1 VKYAV
6 NHALKHG
13 LKDNRSKYGLSRLLM
28 LLLGLL
34 APLAWAQAP
43 ASATEPAAEPTSEAE
58 TALIPRQ
65 LLFGNPERAMVRLS
79 PDGSRLAYLA
89 PLGDVMNV
97 WVAPVAD
104 PEAAEAVTADSGR
117 GIPAYFWAYTNEH
130 ILYIQDQD
138 GDENWRVYSV
148 ALTTLETRD
157 LTPLDGVQ
165 AQIQAVSP
173 ERPGEILVGLNDRVA
188 QLHDLYR
195 LDISTGERE
204 LVYENEGFIAFIL
217 EGDGVLHVGKGF
229 GGRVDRELDMR
240 DRLVTPGLIN
250 VHTHL
255 SESPLDK
262 SLIEDVGKRQF
273 SLSKLADL
281 QAFEDRSTQ
290 GGFQHNFVIY
300 RVTVTVLPS
309 RSSVAP
315 DSATRRPGSSSNSV
329 PPLCEGTG
337 SASSPVTVSPRTP
350 PKSGCAPA
358 ASVSAER
365 SMISTVPAR
374 LPRARK
380 RVWST

>member
-1 VKYAV
+1 MKYAVKYAV

-89 PLGDVMNV
+89 PLGGVMNV

-195 LDISTGERE
+195 LDISTGERG

-217 EGDGVLHVGKGF
+217 DDDYSLHFGVAPTPDGGLVVMRRAEDAWEEEPFAVVGMEDALNTFPLSLDDSGERLYMLDSRGRDTTALVEVALASGEETVL
-229 GGRVDRELDMR
+229 
-240 DRLVTPGLIN
+240 
-250 VHTHL
+250 
-255 SESPLDK
+255 
-262 SLIEDVGKRQF
+262 
-273 SLSKLADL
+273 
-281 QAFEDRSTQ
+281 FEDPQADVSDAMIHPTEK
-290 GGFQHNFVIY
+290 
-300 RVTVTVLPS
+300 RVE
-309 RSSVAP
+309 A
-315 DSATRRPGSSSNSV
+315 
-329 PPLCEGTG
+329 
-337 SASSPVTVSPRTP
+337 
-350 PKSGCAPA
+350 A
-358 ASVSAER
+358 ASTYER
-365 SMISTVPAR
+365 T
-374 LPRARK
+374 
-380 RVWST
+380 T